1 MLSEK
6 DKLCLRC
13 ELPICIFDIDNGE
26 PKECAY
32 TQITPRYYTDI
43 YYPAF
48 RQKEIAWIREW
59 QKANKDK
66 LAAAQ
71 KKYQQANREKIN
83 ARRRAARQYER
94 QNRTDC

>member
-1 MLSEK
+1 MLSDK
-6 DKLCLRC
+6 DKLCLQC
-13 ELPICIFDIDNGE
+13 TLDICDDRS
-26 PKECAY
+26 KECAY
-32 TQITPRYYTDI
+32 TQITPRYYADI

-48 RQKEIAWIREW
+48 RQKEIARIREW

-83 ARRRAARQYER
+83 ARRREKRNENTITTSSR
-94 QNRTDC
+94 